1 MTSMSQ
7 YNYVA
12 ENADTDKL
20 VRGPKGLRLDAK
32 VSYRAGHAMLSVYGF
47 WAGSVRPG
55 HTQKVVLQRVFV
67 PSDTP
72 KVEKH
77 RMLRAMCDLICVQHG
92 ESYYLRSKL
101 K

>member
-7 YNYVA
+7 YNYV
-12 ENADTDKL
+12 NTDVDISGL

-32 VSYRAGHAMLSVYGF
+32 VSYRDGHAMLSVYGY

-67 PSDTP
+67 PSDMP
-72 KVEKH
+72 KAEKH
-77 RMLRAMCDLICVQHG
+77 RMLRTMCDLLAVKHG
-92 ESYYLRSKL
+92 TEYALRSKL
-101 K
+101 Q